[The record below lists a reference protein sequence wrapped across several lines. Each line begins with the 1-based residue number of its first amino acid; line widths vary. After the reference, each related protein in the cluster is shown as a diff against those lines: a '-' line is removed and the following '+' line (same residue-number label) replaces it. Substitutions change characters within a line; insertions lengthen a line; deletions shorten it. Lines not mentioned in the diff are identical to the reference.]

1 MADPTT
7 PTTANAK
14 ILLVDDTPA
23 NLDLL
28 RDILAPAGY
37 RIFFA
42 TSGEQAMRVAT
53 DARPDLILLD
63 VNMPQVDGFETC
75 TRLKQVEGVA
85 EIPVIFVTART
96 DVDDL
101 AHGFAVG
108 GVDYITKPIKQP
120 EVEAR
125 VSTHLKIQGL
135 IDELREVNATKDRF
149 FSILAKE
156 LRPAAAALT
165 EAGEA
170 LHGAAGHEHPAPPP
184 GELLAV
190 TQGAESVLTLLENLL
205 EWPRVGR
212 GQKLDLYD
220 SPVTDATL
228 ASLADGLPE
237 LRFLS
242 LADTQVT
249 DAGLAQVA
257 RLTHLQELHLDN
269 TPVTDTGVAQL
280 APLTELRI
288 LDFKGTRVTDA
299 GLAIVRRFPHLQ
311 ALYLTRAPITDA
323 GLAHVATLT
332 DLRTLI
338 LWDTPITDAGL
349 THLTPL
355 TRLTDLI
362 LWNTQVTD
370 AGVAALT
377 AALPECDISADM
389 AG

>member
-1 MADPTT
+1 MAETREPTLAG
-7 PTTANAK
+7 PK
-14 ILLVDDTPA
+14 ILIVDDTPA

-42 TSGEQAMRVAT
+42 TGGEQAIRVAT
-53 DARPDLILLD
+53 DAHPDLILLD
-63 VNMPQVDGFETC
+63 VNMPQMDGFETC
-75 TRLKQVEGVA
+75 IRLKRVEGVA

-101 AHGFAVG
+101 AHGFEVG

-125 VSTHLKIQGL
+125 VRTHLRIQGL
-135 IDELREVNATKDRF
+135 IAELGELNATKDRF

-156 LRPAAAALT
+156 LRPAAAALS
-165 EAGEA
+165 EAGA
-170 LHGAAGHEHPAPPP
+170 TLSAAAGHEQPAPPP
-184 GELLAV
+184 SELLSI
-190 TQGAESVLTLLENLL
+190 TDSAESVLTLMENLL

-220 SPVTDATL
+220 SPVTDTTL
-228 ASLADGLPE
+228 QSLAEGLPE
-237 LRFLS
+237 LHFLS
-242 LADTQVT
+242 LADTRVS
-249 DAGLAQVA
+249 DAGLAHVA
-257 RLTHLQELHLDN
+257 RLTGLHELHLDN

-280 APLTELRI
+280 TPLTDLRI
-288 LDFKGTRVTDA
+288 LDLKGTRVTDA
-299 GLAIVRRFPHLQ
+299 GLAVVRSFPHLQ

-323 GLAHVATLT
+323 GLAHVAQLA

-338 LWDTPITDAGL
+338 LWDTAITDAGL
-349 THLTPL
+349 DHLRGL
-355 TRLTDLI
+355 TRLGDLI
-362 LWNTQVTD
+362 LWNTLVTD
-370 AGVAALT
+370 AGVAAL
-377 AALPECDISADM
+377 AEALPACDISAHM

>member
-1 MADPTT
+1 MGP
-7 PTTANAK
+7 K
-14 ILLVDDTPA
+14 ILIVDDTPA

-37 RIFFA
+37 QIFFA
-42 TSGEQAMRVAT
+42 TGGEQAIRVAT
-53 DARPDLILLD
+53 EARPDLILLD

-75 TRLKQVEGVA
+75 TRLKAVEGVA

-125 VSTHLKIQGL
+125 VRTHLRIQGL
-135 IDELREVNATKDRF
+135 IGELREVNATKDRF
-149 FSILAKE
+149 FAILAKE
-156 LRPAAAALT
+156 LRPAVAALS

-170 LHGAAGHEHPAPPP
+170 LHGAAGHAHPAPPP
-184 GELLAV
+184 GELLSV
-190 TQGAESVLTLLENLL
+190 TAGAESVLTLLENLL

-228 ASLADGLPE
+228 ESLAAGLPE

-242 LADTQVT
+242 LADTRVT
-249 DAGLAQVA
+249 DAGLAHVA
-257 RLTHLQELHLDN
+257 RLTGLEELHLDN
-269 TPVTDTGVAQL
+269 CPVTDAGVAQL
-280 APLTELRI
+280 APLSHLRI

-323 GLAHVATLT
+323 GLAHVAQLA

-338 LWDTPITDAGL
+338 LWETPITDGGL
-349 THLTPL
+349 THLAAL

-362 LWNTQVTD
+362 LWETQVTA
-370 AGVAALT
+370 AGVAAL
-377 AALPECDISADM
+377 AEVLPGCDISADM

>member
-1 MADPTT
+1 M
-7 PTTANAK
+7 AK
-14 ILLVDDTPA
+14 ILIVDDTPA

-42 TSGEQAMRVAT
+42 TGGEQAIRVAT

-75 TRLKQVEGVA
+75 TRLKAVEGVA

-101 AHGFAVG
+101 ARGFAVG

-125 VSTHLKIQGL
+125 VRTHLKIQGL
-135 IDELREVNATKDRF
+135 IGELREVNATKDRF

-156 LRPAAAALT
+156 LRPAVAALS

-170 LHGAAGHEHPAPPP
+170 LHGAAGHGHPAPPP
-184 GELLAV
+184 GELLSV
-190 TQGAESVLTLLENLL
+190 TTGAESVLTLLENLL

-228 ASLADGLPE
+228 ESLAEGLPE

-242 LADTQVT
+242 LADTRVT
-249 DAGLAQVA
+249 DAGLAHVA
-257 RLTHLQELHLDN
+257 QLTGLHELHLDN
-269 TPVTDTGVAQL
+269 TPVTDAGVAQL
-280 APLTELRI
+280 APLTDLRI
-288 LDFKGTRVTDA
+288 LDLKGTRVTDA

-311 ALYLTRAPITDA
+311 ALYLTRARITDE
-323 GLAHVATLT
+323 GLAHVAALS

-349 THLTPL
+349 AHLASL
-355 TRLTDLI
+355 SRLTDLI

-370 AGVAALT
+370 AGVAALAET
-377 AALPECDISADM
+377 LPACDISADM